1 MEYSF
6 CCERLTPVR
15 CIMTGRQVNRSN
27 AQCLDMIY
35 PVSIYLDMSAGR
47 QVYL

>member
-6 CCERLTPVR
+6 CCEGLAPVR
-15 CIMTGRQVNRSN
+15 CIMTCRHVNKSN
-27 AQCLDMIY
+27 GQCLDMIY
-35 PVSIYLDMSAGR
+35 PVRIYLDRSAGR